1 MTRRNIDGVPVA
13 PPLSWRRG
21 TRVASFRVPMTTSHS
36 SALRRADE
44 VRALALG
51 ELPSPIQDL
60 ARLRAALGV
69 PQRILVKRD
78 DAIPFGFG
86 GNKMRKLAVVV
97 AQAVADGADS
107 LITVGGIQ
115 SNHARA
121 TAATAAKLGL
131 RCHLV
136 ANGAKPDKL
145 TGNALLDSLLGAE
158 VQYVSARTERAPTMR
173 RIADEIRAAGGR
185 PAEIPLGASTSAGAI
200 GFVRAVGELLEQGVR
215 PDVIVHATS
224 SGGTQAGLV
233 AGCALHGLS
242 TRVIG
247 VSADDPAA
255 DVEKTVR
262 AIIAG
267 TAELLGDS
275 LADVARDVAIEVD
288 DTFVGGGYGVPTPA
302 SIEAQQLAARNEALF
317 VDHTYTAKALAALIA
332 YARDRRIPDD
342 ATVLFWH
349 TGGQVGLFA

>member
-1 MTRRNIDGVPVA
+1 MPLALEIDHRIIP
-13 PPLSWRRG
+13 
-21 TRVASFRVPMTTSHS
+21 RVTITIAASA
-36 SALRRADE
+36 ALRRANDMSS
-44 VRALALG
+44 LALG
-51 ELPSPIQDL
+51 ELPSPVEEL
-60 ARLRAALGV
+60 ARLRKTLGV
-69 PQRILVKRD
+69 GPQILAKRD
-78 DAIPFGFG
+78 DAISFGFG
-86 GNKMRKLAVVV
+86 GNKVRKLSIVV
-97 AQAVADGADS
+97 ADAVATGADT

-136 ANGAKPDKL
+136 ANGAEPERL
-145 TGNALLDSLLGAE
+145 TGNALLDALLGAE
-158 VQYVSARTERAPTMR
+158 VEYVADRTERLPTMR
-173 RIADEIRAAGGR
+173 RVAERLRSAGAK

-200 GFVRAVGELLEQGVR
+200 GFVRAIGEMVQQGVR

-224 SGGTQAGLV
+224 SGGTQAGIV

-255 DVEKTVR
+255 DVERTIR
-262 AIIAG
+262 SIIAG
-267 TAELLGDS
+267 MEERLGEP
-275 LADVARDVAIEVD
+275 LADVARDVSIEVD

-302 SIEAQQLAARNEALF
+302 STEAQQLAARTEALF

-332 YARDRRIPDD
+332 YVRDGRIPSD

>member
-1 MTRRNIDGVPVA
+1 MTIHRIISGVTH
-13 PPLSWRRG
+13 SIQ
-21 TRVASFRVPMTTSHS
+21 ASA
-36 SALRRADE
+36 ALRRAHE
-44 VRALALG
+44 FPSLSLA
-51 ELPSPIQDL
+51 ELPSPVEEL
-60 ARLRAALGV
+60 KRLRSVLHSG
-69 PQRILVKRD
+69 PRILAKRD
-78 DAIPFGFG
+78 DAISFGFG
-86 GNKMRKLAVVV
+86 GNKVRKLAIV
-97 AQAVADGADS
+97 AGQAVADGADA

-136 ANGAKPDKL
+136 ASGAPPERL
-145 TGNALLDSLLGAE
+145 TGNALLDALLGAE
-158 VQYVSARTERAPTMR
+158 VEYVPGRTDRVPAMR
-173 RIADEIRAAGGR
+173 RAAERLRAAGGK
-185 PAEIPLGASTSAGAI
+185 PAEIPLGASTPEGAI
-200 GFVRAVGELLEQGVR
+200 GFVRAIGEMLQQGVR

-224 SGGTQAGLV
+224 SGGTQAGIV

-255 DVEKTVR
+255 DVERQVR
-262 AIIAG
+262 SIIAG
-267 TAELLGDS
+267 MAEPLGPPLEDI
-275 LADVARDVAIEVD
+275 AREVTIDVD

-302 SIEAQQLAARNEALF
+302 SIEAQQLAARTEALF
-317 VDHTYTAKALAALIA
+317 VDHTYTAKAFAALIA
-332 YARDRRIPDD
+332 RVRDGRIPND

>member
-1 MTRRNIDGVPVA
+1 MNAIID
-13 PPLSWRRG
+13 
-21 TRVASFRVPMTTSHS
+21 ASAAV
-36 SALRRADE
+36 RRANE
-44 VRALALG
+44 FPTVALG
-51 ELPSPIQDL
+51 QLPSPVEE
-60 ARLRAALGV
+60 AHRLRAALGGGT
-69 PQRILVKRD
+69 RILVKRD

-86 GNKMRKLAVVV
+86 GNKVRKLSVVV
-97 AQAVADGADS
+97 AQAIADGADT
-107 LITVGGIQ
+107 LITVGGVQ

-131 RCHLV
+131 KCHLI
-136 ANGAKPDKL
+136 ANGGKPDKL
-145 TGNALLDSLLGAE
+145 TANALLDSLLGAE
-158 VQYVSARTERAPTMR
+158 VEYVAERADRVPAMR
-173 RIADEIRAAGGR
+173 RAAERIRAAGGH
-185 PAEIPLGASTSAGAI
+185 PVEVPLGASTPIGAL
-200 GFVRAVGELLEQGVR
+200 GFVRAVAEMLGQGVR

-242 TRVIG
+242 TRVVG

-255 DVEKTVR
+255 DVERQVR
-262 AIIAG
+262 SIIAG
-267 TAELLGDS
+267 MAPTLGSVLD
-275 LADVARDVAIEVD
+275 DVARDARVEVD

-302 SIEAQQLAARNEALF
+302 SVEAQQLAARTEALF

-332 YARDRRIPDD
+332 YVRDGRIPPD